1 MKRKRGNNDKEDG
14 HVSAGQYTSIVNGA
28 GNGDNDMCK
37 EKKKEKRCRRKIN
50 ERILISLM

>member
-50 ERILISLM
+50 ECILISLM